1 MRVILVLFQIN
12 TIHVGYRLSK
22 SYTVYDRLLKETSE
36 QSSVV
41 VMTIYL
47 FKYYQYRQ
55 SKGPNSFTRLIINIQ
70 ISVSW
75 ENSRAP
81 PVHTKGFTKLP
92 QEQFTIYSSPRS
104 HIGYTFITKVQREAN
119 SLFVYNLCFFS

>member
-1 MRVILVLFQIN
+1 MRVIFVLFQIN
-12 TIHVGYRLSK
+12 TIHFGYRLSK

-70 ISVSW
+70 ILV
-75 ENSRAP
+75 SRAP

-92 QEQFTIYSSPRS
+92 QEQFTISSTPRS

-119 SLFVYNLCFFS
+119 SLFVYNLFFFS